1 MIDVDVVG
9 VTEGVTEGV
18 IDGVTDGVWVI
29 VGVIDGVGVGVT
41 APNKPYVLADIAP
54 RFPITGDID

>member
-9 VTEGVTEGV
+9 VTDGVFVTEGVTEGV
-18 IDGVTDGVWVI
+18 ID
-29 VGVIDGVGVGVT
+29 GVIDGVGVGVT